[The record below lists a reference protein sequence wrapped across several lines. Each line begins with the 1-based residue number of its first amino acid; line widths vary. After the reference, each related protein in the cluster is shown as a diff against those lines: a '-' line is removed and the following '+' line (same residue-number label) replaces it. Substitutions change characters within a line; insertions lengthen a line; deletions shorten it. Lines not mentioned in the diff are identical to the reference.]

1 MQKLQWFK
9 TSLLSV
15 ALVSITAFTA
25 TQSFAKQYYKW
36 VDANGSTHYTTTPPP
51 AKAKKHGKVDTYG
64 ASRSSSSAPVQNNT
78 TSQPQNNAT
87 QNNTVQAQHIP
98 VAQSQSAPV
107 ENRLDAP
114 Q

>member
-15 ALVSITAFTA
+15 ALVSITAFTT

-36 VDANGSTHYTTTPPP
+36 VDANGSTHYTATPPP
-51 AKAKKHGKVDTYG
+51 AKAKKHGKVETYG
-64 ASRSSSSAPVQNNT
+64 AARSTSSAPVQNNAT
-78 TSQPQNNAT
+78 QPQNNPS
-87 QNNTVQAQHIP
+87 QNNTEQAQHIP
-98 VAQSQSAPV
+98 VVQSQNASV

>member
-15 ALVSITAFTA
+15 ALASIIAFTA

-51 AKAKKHGKVDTYG
+51 EKAKKHGKVDTYG
-64 ASRSSSSAPVQNNT
+64 ASRSTPIAPVQNNT
-78 TSQPQNNAT
+78 TSQPQNNAA
-87 QNNTVQAQHIP
+87 QNNTEQAQHIP